1 MNIEFLVLVVVVI
14 TALGFDF
21 TNGFHDTSNAVA
33 TSVAT
38 GALTPRAAV
47 AMSATLNFVGALLSV
62 QVAAT
67 VAKGIVNLG
76 GVRGHDLLV
85 IVLAGLAGAILWNL
99 LTWWAGLP
107 SSSAHALF
115 GGLIGATLIVLGLH
129 GVIWSTGVV
138 SKIVIPGLLAPPVAA
153 LIAAIGTRLVYR
165 ITDAVP
171 DARRERGFRWGQIG
185 SSALVS
191 LANGAN
197 DAQKT
202 MGVVL
207 LALIAHGTLSAKSSM
222 PLWVK
227 LACAGAIGIG
237 TYCGGW
243 RIMRTLGKGLV
254 EISSLQG
261 LAAESSSAAVVLTS
275 STFGIPLATT
285 QAVTGSVL
293 GAGLGRPG
301 AVVRWGVAGR
311 MGVAWLLTVP
321 GAALIAATG
330 WAVAHVIGGL
340 AGMLLL
346 AALLLAAS
354 AGIYLRSRRSR
365 VDTRNVNAA
374 WEDGFAPDVR
384 LPEAALEEVYTA

>member
-1 MNIEFLVLVVVVI
+1 MNLEFLVLVVVVV

-38 GALTPRAAV
+38 GALSPRAAV

-76 GVRGHDLLV
+76 GVRGQALLV

-115 GGLIGATLIVLGLH
+115 GGLIGATLIAVGLH
-129 GVIWSTGVV
+129 GVIWSTGVI
-138 SKIVIPGLLAPPVAA
+138 SKILIPGVLAPPVAA
-153 LIAAIGTRLVYR
+153 LIAACGTRLVYR

-171 DARRERGFRWGQIG
+171 DTARERGFRWGQVG

-207 LALIAHGTLSAKSSM
+207 LALIAHGTLSTKSAM
-222 PLWVK
+222 PPWVK
-227 LACAGAIGIG
+227 LSCAAAIGIG

-243 RIMRTLGKGLV
+243 RVMRTLGKGLV

-301 AVVRWGVAGR
+301 AAVRWHVAGR

-321 GAALIAATG
+321 GAALIAAAG
-330 WAVAHVIGGL
+330 WAVAHLIGGL
-340 AGMLLL
+340 AGVL
-346 AALLLAAS
+346 ALFALLLAA
-354 AGIYLRSRRSR
+354 AAAIYLRSQRTR
-365 VDTRNVNAA
+365 VDTGNVNAA
-374 WEDGFAPDVR
+374 WADDRATAAPR
-384 LPEAALEEVYTA
+384 RELARYPA